1 MGCANA
7 PSPEF
12 SLMVGLDV
20 YPDPV
25 LDRVTA
31 LIGPLT
37 EATARAPEPF
47 PPVIDIVG
55 WAVYPVPG
63 FSTRI
68 LVTLPLVT
76 TA

>member
-1 MGCANA
+1 
-7 PSPEF
+7 
-12 SLMVGLDV
+12 MVGVEV
-20 YPDPV
+20 YPTPG
-25 LDRVTA
+25 LDNVTA

-37 EATARAPEPF
+37 EAVASAPVPF

-55 WAVYPVPG
+55 CEVYPVPG